1 MAYFQLAL
9 AKNSSHSGTCADPLL
24 IPQAPCV
31 CLLTL
36 VAFSLVALLALQ
48 ITLHAARD
56 LTAGE
61 ELYAMYG
68 EEYALHRDYE
78 VGEPARS
85 LPKSAIQ
92 FECRPAQSRMAH
104 VCKLRGP
111 TCAVLVV

>member
-1 MAYFQLAL
+1 MPKSPFSKHTYAEAMA
-9 AKNSSHSGTCADPLL
+9 NSSGREGLL
-24 IPQAPCV
+24 RPACNEGN
-31 CLLTL
+31 LTP
-36 VAFSLVALLALQ
+36 
-48 ITLHAARD
+48 
-56 LTAGE
+56 GE